1 MVVYREAATRVG
13 REAIAAFSWSCGT
26 LLIGVLI
33 SAYKAHWLPS
43 NLWPKWLLNGG
54 PDAGGTP
61 FENADLVDADQ
72 LRDLNADHTPE

>member
-33 SAYKAHWLPS
+33 SAYKAHWLPP

-54 PDAGGTP
+54 SSEAS
-61 FENADLVDADQ
+61 FENGDQMGAEQ
-72 LRDLNADHTPE
+72 LRDPMADHTSE